1 MIALIIGMLV
11 SLIVTLVGTPLLIR
25 LVHKLHYGQYIRQDG
40 PQSHLVKR
48 GTPTL
53 GGVVINFAILLGWAS
68 SALYRY
74 LRSGDVPSWSA
85 ALVLF
90 AMLSMGL
97 LGFIDDFAKVRK
109 KQNEGLSV
117 GGKFIGQFIFATIY
131 AVLALLIPTKS
142 GFPSAQAGISF
153 EILCCAVHD
162 AAKKTLK
169 LLHGNDEQLAKI
181 RLAELLEAQA
191 AVLPSEMPRLSEF
204 QSKVAMVQK
213 AYKADEATE
222 AMRRLTSLDP
232 ARLATHPD
240 IVTVYLVRGDEAE
253 AVQVLLKEVRE
264 VNIIGTLLSEPQAA
278 TGLHKGDV
286 ISFFLV
292 RNEKGIMCMK
302 VLEK

>member
-1 MIALIIGMLV
+1 ML
-11 SLIVTLVGTPLLIR
+11 LKEMNFRDIVDKYL
-25 LVHKLHYGQYIRQDG
+25 YIDAASVAQN
-40 PQSHLVKR
+40 
-48 GTPTL
+48 L
-53 GGVVINFAILLGWAS
+53 GSIFEVTD
-68 SALYRY
+68 
-74 LRSGDVPSWSA
+74 DVT
-85 ALVLF
+85 
-90 AMLSMGL
+90 GL
-97 LGFIDDFAKVRK
+97 LCYGYID
-109 KQNEGLSV
+109 E
-117 GGKFIGQFIFATIY
+117 
-131 AVLALLIPTKS
+131 
-142 GFPSAQAGISF
+142 QAGISF

-169 LLHGNDEQLAKI
+169 LLRGNDEQLAKI

-232 ARLATHPD
+232 VRIATHPD

-264 VNIIGTLLSEPQAA
+264 VNIIGTLLSEPQKASSM
-278 TGLHKGDV
+278 HKGDE

-302 VLEK
+302 VLE

>member
-1 MIALIIGMLV
+1 ML
-11 SLIVTLVGTPLLIR
+11 LKEMNFRDIVDKYL
-25 LVHKLHYGQYIRQDG
+25 YIDAASVAQN
-40 PQSHLVKR
+40 
-48 GTPTL
+48 L
-53 GGVVINFAILLGWAS
+53 GSIFEVTD
-68 SALYRY
+68 
-74 LRSGDVPSWSA
+74 DVT
-85 ALVLF
+85 
-90 AMLSMGL
+90 GL
-97 LGFIDDFAKVRK
+97 LCYGYID
-109 KQNEGLSV
+109 E
-117 GGKFIGQFIFATIY
+117 
-131 AVLALLIPTKS
+131 
-142 GFPSAQAGISF
+142 QAGISF

-191 AVLPSEMPRLSEF
+191 AVLPSEMPRLNEF

-232 ARLATHPD
+232 VRIATHPD

-253 AVQVLLKEVRE
+253 AVFVLLKEVRE
-264 VNIIGTLLSEPQAA
+264 VNIIGTLLSEPQKAS
-278 TGLHKGDV
+278 GLHKGDE

-302 VLEK
+302 VLE

>member
-1 MIALIIGMLV
+1 ML
-11 SLIVTLVGTPLLIR
+11 LKEMNFRDIVDKYLYIEAAGVAQ
-25 LVHKLHYGQYIRQDG
+25 KLGSIFEVTD
-40 PQSHLVKR
+40 
-48 GTPTL
+48 
-53 GGVVINFAILLGWAS
+53 
-68 SALYRY
+68 
-74 LRSGDVPSWSA
+74 DVT
-85 ALVLF
+85 
-90 AMLSMGL
+90 GL
-97 LGFIDDFAKVRK
+97 LCYGYID
-109 KQNEGLSV
+109 
-117 GGKFIGQFIFATIY
+117 
-131 AVLALLIPTKS
+131 
-142 GFPSAQAGISF
+142 AQAGISF

-204 QSKVAMVQK
+204 KGKVEIVKQ

-222 AMRRLTSLDP
+222 AMRKLTSLDP
-232 ARLATHPD
+232 ARLAMHPD

-253 AVQVLLKEVRE
+253 VADVLLKDVRE
-264 VNIIGTLLSEPQAA
+264 VNIIGTLLSEPQKAS
-278 TGLHKGDV
+278 GLHKGDE

>member
-1 MIALIIGMLV
+1 MLLKEMNFRDIADKYLYIEAAGVAQKLGSIFE
-11 SLIVTLVGTPLLIR
+11 VTEDATGVLC
-25 LVHKLHYGQYIRQDG
+25 YCYI
-40 PQSHLVKR
+40 
-48 GTPTL
+48 
-53 GGVVINFAILLGWAS
+53 
-68 SALYRY
+68 
-74 LRSGDVPSWSA
+74 DV
-85 ALVLF
+85 
-90 AMLSMGL
+90 
-97 LGFIDDFAKVRK
+97 
-109 KQNEGLSV
+109 
-117 GGKFIGQFIFATIY
+117 
-131 AVLALLIPTKS
+131 
-142 GFPSAQAGISF
+142 QAGISF

-222 AMRRLTSLDP
+222 AMRKLTSLDP

-240 IVTVYLVRGDEAE
+240 IVTVYLVRGDEVE
-253 AVQVLLKEVRE
+253 AAYVLKDVRE
-264 VNIIGTLLSEPQAA
+264 VNIIGTMLSEPQKAS
-278 TGLHKGDV
+278 GLHKGDE

>member
-1 MIALIIGMLV
+1 ML
-11 SLIVTLVGTPLLIR
+11 LKEMNFRDIVDKYL
-25 LVHKLHYGQYIRQDG
+25 YIDAAGVAQN
-40 PQSHLVKR
+40 
-48 GTPTL
+48 L
-53 GGVVINFAILLGWAS
+53 GSIFEVTEDATGVLC
-68 SALYRY
+68 YCY
-74 LRSGDVPSWSA
+74 
-85 ALVLF
+85 
-90 AMLSMGL
+90 
-97 LGFIDDFAKVRK
+97 ID
-109 KQNEGLSV
+109 
-117 GGKFIGQFIFATIY
+117 
-131 AVLALLIPTKS
+131 
-142 GFPSAQAGISF
+142 AQAGITF

-169 LLHGNDEQLAKI
+169 LLHGNDEQSAKI

-232 ARLATHPD
+232 ARLAMHPD
-240 IVTVYLVRGDEAE
+240 TVTVYLVCGDEAE
-253 AVQVLLKEVRE
+253 AAYVLLKEVRE
-264 VNIIGTLLSEPQAA
+264 VNITGTLLSEPQAA
-278 TGLHKGDV
+278 TGLHKGDE

>member
-1 MIALIIGMLV
+1 ML
-11 SLIVTLVGTPLLIR
+11 LKEMNFRDIVDKYLYIDAAGVAQ
-25 LVHKLHYGQYIRQDG
+25 KLGSIFEVTDY
-40 PQSHLVKR
+40 V
-48 GTPTL
+48 T
-53 GGVVINFAILLGWAS
+53 
-68 SALYRY
+68 
-74 LRSGDVPSWSA
+74 
-85 ALVLF
+85 
-90 AMLSMGL
+90 GL
-97 LGFIDDFAKVRK
+97 LCYGYID
-109 KQNEGLSV
+109 
-117 GGKFIGQFIFATIY
+117 
-131 AVLALLIPTKS
+131 
-142 GFPSAQAGISF
+142 AQTGISF

-169 LLHGNDEQLAKI
+169 LLHGNGEQSAKI

-204 QSKVAMVQK
+204 QSKVAMVHK

-240 IVTVYLVRGDEAE
+240 TVTVYLVRGDEAE
-253 AVQVLLKEVRE
+253 AVHVLLKEVRE

-278 TGLHKGDV
+278 TGLHKDDE

>member
-1 MIALIIGMLV
+1 MNFRDIVDKYLYIDAAGMAQNLG
-11 SLIVTLVGTPLLIR
+11 SIFEVTEDATGVLC
-25 LVHKLHYGQYIRQDG
+25 YCYID
-40 PQSHLVKR
+40 
-48 GTPTL
+48 
-53 GGVVINFAILLGWAS
+53 
-68 SALYRY
+68 
-74 LRSGDVPSWSA
+74 
-85 ALVLF
+85 
-90 AMLSMGL
+90 
-97 LGFIDDFAKVRK
+97 
-109 KQNEGLSV
+109 
-117 GGKFIGQFIFATIY
+117 
-131 AVLALLIPTKS
+131 
-142 GFPSAQAGISF
+142 AQAGITF

-181 RLAELLEAQA
+181 RLAELMEAQA

-204 QSKVAMVQK
+204 QSKVSMVQK

-232 ARLATHPD
+232 ARIATHPD

-253 AVQVLLKEVRE
+253 VAYVLLKEVRE
-264 VNIIGTLLSEPQAA
+264 VNIIGTLLSEPQKASS
-278 TGLHKGDV
+278 LHKGDE